1 MQNILQRFSYIFF
14 LLKTLCYRYKRN
26 SVNKSLNPGFL
37 QEIKLKV
44 LYKMCFYNSFTIQQK
59 KKKEKTKRERE
70 REIFLIIYGYTLSLF
85 LYNVVI

>member
-26 SVNKSLNPGFL
+26 SVKKSLNPGFL

-59 KKKEKTKRERE
+59 KKKKKQKERERE
-70 REIFLIIYGYTLSLF
+70 RDLPYYLWIYTFFIFI
-85 LYNVVI
+85 

>member
-44 LYKMCFYNSFTIQQK
+44 LY
-59 KKKEKTKRERE
+59 RDV
-70 REIFLIIYGYTLSLF
+70 LL
-85 LYNVVI
+85 